1 MYAQV
6 LGIEKLATS
15 LSLGVISLMLIINSL
30 KLAENKTILIFSI
43 FFITLY
49 SLIFSYSLESSKIGG
64 LRSAHL
70 KDLKKIKNKYNQDDI
85 KYFKNQKWN
94 KTDWDFLNKIINIQD
109 NLSKKCNIK
118 YGVNLTSN
126 TYIHVLLNYEKKQL
140 IPFFINSNE
149 NSLRNFIEPNL
160 IENIQKEIDKNN
172 ILIISSENNHL
183 LFNLID
189 YEKPII
195 LEITNPT
202 KEINKKYLYIYYPS
216 KCI

>member
-1 MYAQV
+1 
-6 LGIEKLATS
+6 
-15 LSLGVISLMLIINSL
+15 ML
-30 KLAENKTILIFSI
+30 
-43 FFITLY
+43 
-49 SLIFSYSLESSKIGG
+49 
-64 LRSAHL
+64 
-70 KDLKKIKNKYNQDDI
+70 
-85 KYFKNQKWN
+85 
-94 KTDWDFLNKIINIQD
+94 IINIQD

-126 TYIHVLLNYEKKQL
+126 TYIHVLLNYEKKIL

-160 IENIQKEIDKNN
+160 IQNIQKEIDKNN
-172 ILIISSENNHL
+172 ILIISAENNHL
-183 LFNLID
+183 LFNLTN

-202 KEINKKYLYIYYPS
+202 KEINKKYLYIYYPT